1 MGRGELP
8 AGGGGLVGR
17 LAPEPTWLPERCGV
31 EDRGF
36 SGSLPCPPAGTMA
49 VGGSWAG
56 TPAYTS
62 LQSRS
67 APPGRLV

>member
-1 MGRGELP
+1 MGREELP

-17 LAPEPTWLPERCGV
+17 VAPEPTWLLERRGV

-49 VGGSWAG
+49 VGGGWGG
-56 TPAYTS
+56 TPAYS
-62 LQSRS
+62 NPQSPS
-67 APPGRLV
+67 APPGGLV